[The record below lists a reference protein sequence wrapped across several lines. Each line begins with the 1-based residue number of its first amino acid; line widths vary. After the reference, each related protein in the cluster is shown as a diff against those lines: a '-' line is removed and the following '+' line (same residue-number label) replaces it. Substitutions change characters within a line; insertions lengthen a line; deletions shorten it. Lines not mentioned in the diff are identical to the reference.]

1 MYLGRPGGPTQTTT
15 MGELLPLAFD
25 EESLA

>member
-1 MYLGRPGGPTQTTT
+1 VYMGRPGGPMEATTV
-15 MGELLPLAFD
+15 GELLPLAFD